1 MKSKKGNNLYN
12 TSWRLAEKTIKR
24 QKLTKKKKQGKVV
37 FVLKRAKCLKQDK
50 NKYQKT
56 C

>member
-1 MKSKKGNNLYN
+1 MTN
-12 TSWRLAEKTIKR
+12 
-24 QKLTKKKKQGKVV
+24 LTKGQKEGKVL

>member
-37 FVLKRAKCLKQDK
+37 NVFGQNTKRFL
-50 NKYQKT
+50 NER
-56 C
+56 